1 MCKDLCMMPSLKQKR
16 KAYRKKYYNEH
27 GANVQNP
34 TKAEYNRSYYA
45 RNAEKLKR
53 AAKTLYKLGGDRKK
67 ASSRAAYRADPEK
80 KKAAS
85 RAQYQAE
92 PEKKRAACRAQYQAE
107 PEKKRA
113 ACRAQYQAEPEKKRA
128 ACRAQYRAK
137 PEKKRATSKAHYHA
151 QSHRKKALFRAYFA
165 RKRCARI
172 MSFRKYYACHR
183 DDIRIARRG
192 RYILSQQKPRY
203 ILSQPKPCE
212 KEMYLKEL
220 QTHLSHDF
228 EAKSELT
235 KAFKKLH
242 ESVAK
247 RMPRVLQKTV
257 CRLAARRLLNKVL
270 QIRKEHAGL
279 LLKSIRSI
287 KSLQITQ
294 REDFGIGC
302 HTMASEP
309 YFYDSSYQHMRR
321 DIPIPVNE
329 DGQCVVAKELHT
341 DNEKEGACAQRKK
354 WECCSECK
362 PITDTEVD
370 AILTLKAA
378 FEKPLQEVR
387 HALDECDSG
396 CPNGHYCKVHVIE
409 FSSVGLKGHP
419 LVCSSSSGGCQ
430 SQLRVLRAAA
440 THFPV
445 LRQFLHD
452 VHSAIRSH
460 MCVFEIDKALCSGNF
475 QRLMQITDVDK
486 LDALLNNDLN
496 SSYEQSTDTECKDS
510 ALRQPN
516 LETQLFITHAG
527 LIAELEKEIDDFPE
541 YICCS
546 CERLHQRKS
555 VTVVKLNDNLSND
568 VWPRLKSFILKQT
581 PDAGDHILYMC
592 KYCKPMLKRDRL
604 PPRCVLNGLETVPIP
619 PELAALD
626 SLSRQLIQ
634 RAKCYQTIVRLGT
647 YTAKVPIYNSL
658 KACKGTVFFL
668 PLPLNKTLET
678 LDQVEQC
685 GGALPNPELYIIVN
699 GRPTKSKVVWRSLV
713 DVNRV
718 KKAIST
724 LKLCN
729 WLYRDVRSESIDET
743 TKHIIEVSNT
753 APTSMLVKATKDD
766 VASFQAYTIRNL
778 DNKLSPT
785 SDIEQYKLLS
795 VREGPI
801 DNRQQYLD
809 VMCFPV
815 LFPTGKFGEFHP
827 RQEKLSHSEY
837 IKSRLLNKDSR
848 FRKDAQYVFYLLW
861 QKEMR
866 ELSAGVYNL
875 LKSTRRQAMSVSK
888 LLDSIEGSDEHLE
901 ANLCTML
908 QSVRGTKQYW
918 FIRNS
923 ELKCMIRE
931 WGSPTFFLTFSCA
944 EYDSPDITE
953 YLRRVNNVSS
963 HYSIGK
969 LCTEDP
975 ISVSRKFSLK
985 FHAFFRKVLLNGEV
999 LGKVDHFYWKKEYQA
1014 RGAPHYHVLLWIR
1027 DAPVI
1032 GQDDPDKVLTWI
1044 QDRITCHIPDNNS
1057 SPELYQLVTRY
1068 QLHKCSAYCKRRRKC
1083 GKNTF
1088 ITRCR
1093 FGFPHPV
1100 CDSAK
1105 LNPVQESLKSKSKI
1119 YQLIRTDSEA
1129 RVNDYNPLL
1138 LLLWKANIDIQFV
1151 AESSLALAHY
1161 VSGYV
1166 TKAEKSSMQ
1175 EIWQEV
1181 GENKSIYSRLW
1192 SFGIRSLR
1200 FRECGLYEA
1209 SDLLLGDHLSEKSD
1223 TIKWLDI
1230 SMPHKRSRR
1239 LKDHKQLKEI
1249 AEHNPDNEDIF
1260 EDNLVDN
1267 FYPQRPQ
1274 ELEDVCLYDFVA
1286 NYDWQGK
1293 DRQGR
1298 RTYKKLTKPKLPNHK
1313 LFDPENENQREN
1325 YYYSLVLLFSPFR
1338 DESSLL
1344 LENET
1349 AEAAFHRLMSNKSS
1363 SYHAKLETI
1372 LVAQSNVRQIN
1383 DARQAEGQEEKVSKE
1398 DDDPQLIGEA
1408 KMAMNDVLDINA
1420 SSFSELSLDDRVAM
1434 LNGDQRRIFDNVK
1447 AHLLHQ
1453 QCHEANECSCDLKP
1467 LRMFIS
1473 GVGGTGKSFLI
1484 ETIRALVASI
1494 WSLDGLM
1501 CAIAAPTGLAAFN
1514 VGGITIHRLFQLPI
1528 DHSGKAATYWS
1539 LPKTSQKVM
1548 KTTLRNVKLFIID
1561 EISMVSSLNLAY
1573 MHMRLEEL
1581 FGGDEWFGSR
1591 NMLFV
1596 GDLLQLQPVSGSPV
1610 FERIATKSL
1619 LFQLGCATAVN
1630 IWKDSVVYDE
1640 LTINERQKK
1649 DKEFSSLLDCVRRGC
1664 PTDETLC
1671 TLKKRVVEVS
1681 ISDKFSELQKS
1692 GQTPVCLFPTRK
1704 ACDDFNYEM
1713 LRQLTSE
1720 VHELLCTDEV
1730 DQTVTSRK
1738 WTKKAAEQLEKLN
1751 NDCNMTAGLEAK
1763 LSLSVGARVMLRRNI
1778 DTKAGLVNGALGTVL
1793 SITFEHVTVQFDHM
1807 NDPYKVEMVK
1817 SRFMVMKNFY
1827 VYRKQFPLILA
1838 YAVTIHKCQGLSLDC
1853 AIVDLSDEVFSAGMA
1868 YVALSRVRSL
1878 SGLYL
1883 SAFSPK
1889 SLLVS
1894 TTCLKEVNR
1903 LRQTFRQD
1911 LPLYDIPSRASKRAL
1926 TATTE
1931 HNCPRPKRIKQDPH
1945 ASSTTKRKRE
1955 NSVEGVKPAKQMH
1968 CGRDSEPGVSP
1979 LKFHPVSEQWQRNVC
1994 ARMGLQF
2001 HGKNRVRPGG
2011 PNVSL
2016 TPPDMR
2022 TVKHIMA
2029 DGNCLFRSLAYIITG
2044 SEDQHMAIRTAILE
2058 HMIDIAHLI
2067 LDHHIRGY
2075 SSIQEYI
2082 RHNSMDN
2089 EFAWGTDIEM
2099 LTLAH
2104 LLQTPVVSYSVQY
2117 STWQRY
2123 APHDLDRI
2131 LSDDV
2136 QQMSMYL
2143 VHIYNHFEVVCSV
2156 RKSG

>member
-1 MCKDLCMMPSLKQKR
+1 MMPSLKQKR
-16 KAYRKKYYNEH
+16 KAYRKQYYNEH
-27 GANVQNP
+27 REKVQNP
-34 TKAEYNRSYYA
+34 TTEYNRSYYA
-45 RNAEKLKR
+45 RNAERLKR
-53 AAKTLYKLGGDRKK
+53 AT
-67 ASSRAAYRADPEK
+67 RAAYRADPEK
-80 KKAAS
+80 KKTAS
-85 RAQYQAE
+85 
-92 PEKKRAACRAQYQAE
+92 
-107 PEKKRA
+107 
-113 ACRAQYQAEPEKKRA
+113 
-128 ACRAQYRAK
+128 RAQYRAK
-137 PEKKRATSKAHYHA
+137 PEKKRAASKAHYHA
-151 QSHRKKALFRAYFA
+151 HPHRKKALSRANFA

-172 MSFRKYYACHR
+172 MSFRKYYGCHR
-183 DDIRIARRG
+183 DDRRIARRA
-192 RYILSQQKPRY
+192 RYFLSQQKPRY
-203 ILSQPKPCE
+203 ILFQPKPCE
-212 KEMYLKEL
+212 KEMYLREL

-228 EAKSELT
+228 EAKSQLT

-247 RMPRVLQKTV
+247 RMPRVLQRTV
-257 CRLAARRLLNKVL
+257 CRLAARRLLNKAL

-294 REDFGIGC
+294 REDFGKGY

-309 YFYDSSYQHMRR
+309 YFYDSSYQHVKR
-321 DIPIPVNE
+321 DIPMPINE
-329 DGQCVVAKELHT
+329 DGQCVVANDLHT
-341 DNEKEGACAQRKK
+341 DNDKEGAQRTK

-362 PITDTEVD
+362 PITDAEVD
-370 AILTLKAA
+370 TILTLKAA

-396 CPNGHYCKVHVIE
+396 CPNGHYCKVIE

-419 LVCSSSSGGCQ
+419 LVCSSGSGGCQ

-460 MCVFEIDKALCSGNF
+460 MCVFEIDKALCSGSY
-475 QRLMQITDVDK
+475 QRLMQTTNVDK
-486 LDALLNNDLN
+486 LDALLSNDVS
-496 SSYEQSTDTECKDS
+496 SSYEQSTDTKCADS
-510 ALRQPN
+510 ALRHPN
-516 LETQLFITHAG
+516 LETHLLITHAG
-527 LIAELEKEIDDFPE
+527 LIDELEKEINDFPE

-555 VTVVKLNDNLSND
+555 VTVVKLNDNLSNA
-568 VWPRLKSFILKQT
+568 VWPRLKSFILQQI
-581 PDAGDHILYMC
+581 PDAEEQILYMC
-592 KYCKPMLKRDRL
+592 NYCKPLIKRDRL
-604 PPRCVLNGLETVPIP
+604 PPRCVLNGLQTVPVP
-619 PELAALD
+619 PELVALD
-626 SLSRQLIQ
+626 PLSRQLIQ
-634 RAKCYQTIVRLGT
+634 RAKCYQTIIRLGT

-678 LDQVEQC
+678 LDQVGQC

-713 DVNRV
+713 DVNCV

-729 WLYRDVRSESIDET
+729 WLYRDVKNESIDET

-753 APTSMLVKATKDD
+753 ATTRMLEKATKDD

-795 VREGPI
+795 VREDPI

-809 VMCFPV
+809 IMCFPV
-815 LFPTGKFGEFHP
+815 LFPTGKFGKFHP

-875 LKSTRRQAMSVSK
+875 LKSSRRRAMSVSK
-888 LLDSIEGSDEHLE
+888 LLDSIEASDECLE

-931 WGSPTFFLTFSCA
+931 WGSPTLFLTFSCA
-944 EYDSPDITE
+944 EYESPDITE

-963 HYSIGK
+963 HYNIGK

-1014 RGAPHYHVLLWIR
+1014 RGAPHYHVLVWIR

-1032 GQDDPDKVLTWI
+1032 GKDDPDKILTWI
-1044 QDRITCHIPDNNS
+1044 QERITCHIPDKNS

-1093 FGFPHPV
+1093 FGFPRPV

-1119 YQLIRTDSEA
+1119 YQLIRTDSEV

-1223 TIKWLDI
+1223 TVKWIDV

-1260 EDNLVDN
+1260 EDNLIDN

-1286 NYDWQGK
+1286 NYDWQGR

-1298 RTYKKLTKPKLPNHK
+1298 RIYKKLTKPKLPNHK
-1313 LFDPENENQREN
+1313 LFDPENENQRED

-1338 DESSLL
+1338 DESGLL

-1349 AEAAFHRLMSNKSS
+1349 AEATFHRLMSNKSC
-1363 SYHAKLETI
+1363 SYHAKLEAM
-1372 LVAQSNVRQIN
+1372 LAAQSNVRQIN
-1383 DARQAEGQEEKVSKE
+1383 EARQAEGQEEKVDKD

-1408 KMAMNDVLDINA
+1408 RTAMNDVVDINA

-1434 LNGDQRRIFDNVK
+1434 LNGDQKRIFDNVK

-1453 QCHEANECSCDLKP
+1453 KCHEANECSCDLKP

-1494 WSLDGLM
+1494 WSLDRLL

-1528 DHSGKAATYWS
+1528 EHSGKAATYWS
-1539 LPKTSQKVM
+1539 LPKT
-1548 KTTLRNVKLFIID
+1548 
-1561 EISMVSSLNLAY
+1561 ISK
-1573 MHMRLEEL
+1573 
-1581 FGGDEWFGSR
+1581 G
-1591 NMLFV
+1591 
-1596 GDLLQLQPVSGSPV
+1596 
-1610 FERIATKSL
+1610 
-1619 LFQLGCATAVN
+1619 
-1630 IWKDSVVYDE
+1630 
-1640 LTINERQKK
+1640 
-1649 DKEFSSLLDCVRRGC
+1649 
-1664 PTDETLC
+1664 
-1671 TLKKRVVEVS
+1671 
-1681 ISDKFSELQKS
+1681 
-1692 GQTPVCLFPTRK
+1692 
-1704 ACDDFNYEM
+1704 YENH
-1713 LRQLTSE
+1713 TS
-1720 VHELLCTDEV
+1720 
-1730 DQTVTSRK
+1730 
-1738 WTKKAAEQLEKLN
+1738 
-1751 NDCNMTAGLEAK
+1751 
-1763 LSLSVGARVMLRRNI
+1763 
-1778 DTKAGLVNGALGTVL
+1778 
-1793 SITFEHVTVQFDHM
+1793 
-1807 NDPYKVEMVK
+1807 
-1817 SRFMVMKNFY
+1817 
-1827 VYRKQFPLILA
+1827 
-1838 YAVTIHKCQGLSLDC
+1838 
-1853 AIVDLSDEVFSAGMA
+1853 
-1868 YVALSRVRSL
+1868 
-1878 SGLYL
+1878 
-1883 SAFSPK
+1883 
-1889 SLLVS
+1889 
-1894 TTCLKEVNR
+1894 
-1903 LRQTFRQD
+1903 
-1911 LPLYDIPSRASKRAL
+1911 
-1926 TATTE
+1926 
-1931 HNCPRPKRIKQDPH
+1931 
-1945 ASSTTKRKRE
+1945 
-1955 NSVEGVKPAKQMH
+1955 
-1968 CGRDSEPGVSP
+1968 
-1979 LKFHPVSEQWQRNVC
+1979 
-1994 ARMGLQF
+1994 
-2001 HGKNRVRPGG
+2001 
-2011 PNVSL
+2011 
-2016 TPPDMR
+2016 
-2022 TVKHIMA
+2022 
-2029 DGNCLFRSLAYIITG
+2029 
-2044 SEDQHMAIRTAILE
+2044 
-2058 HMIDIAHLI
+2058 
-2067 LDHHIRGY
+2067 
-2075 SSIQEYI
+2075 
-2082 RHNSMDN
+2082 
-2089 EFAWGTDIEM
+2089 
-2099 LTLAH
+2099 
-2104 LLQTPVVSYSVQY
+2104 
-2117 STWQRY
+2117 
-2123 APHDLDRI
+2123 
-2131 LSDDV
+2131 
-2136 QQMSMYL
+2136 
-2143 VHIYNHFEVVCSV
+2143 
-2156 RKSG
+2156 